1 MSVWKPTP
9 HTQHHKLNLQVALLT
24 VANGS
29 STVTIL
35 TQTTIQLAQAYCKT
49 PTSAGF
55 HSGATTVTSGVH
67 CAKKNPTD
75 TPNNYKG
82 NQLMKTT
89 TNQATKI
96 SNINWIYNGIII
108 TYRKSVNSRRM
119 FFYNIDGIEHRAL
132 SLELAIEEINKG
144 TNQ

>member
-82 NQLMKTT
+82 NQPMKTT
-89 TNQATKI
+89 KPEQHQCDTCKKLFKKYT
-96 SNINWIYNGIII
+96 
-108 TYRKSVNSRRM
+108 
-119 FFYNIDGIEHRAL
+119 DLAL
-132 SLELAIEEINKG
+132 HIVAGCQSK
-144 TNQ
+144 